1 LRYHVIRALGRLGA
15 AQATAPLQGLY
26 GPALLHEKIEI
37 LAALANIASPGTVE
51 FLRQRLEESQVEIRR
66 VAAQGLADLAGCSD
80 LPLFSALAEDPDWAI
95 RNEAARALGRLRVPE
110 RRSLLMVLARDLE
123 PVVARTALA
132 ALSGESEVAASA
144 PA

>member
-1 LRYHVIRALGRLGA
+1 M
-15 AQATAPLQGLY
+15 
-26 GPALLHEKIEI
+26 
-37 LAALANIASPGTVE
+37 E

-66 VAAQGLADLAGCSD
+66 VAAQGLADLAGPGD

-110 RRSLLMVLARDLE
+110 RRSLLLALARDLE

-132 ALSGESEVAASA
+132 ALSGEPEVTASA